1 MVSTLTGA
9 AAAALDA
16 LTAQRFKLEF
26 EKGEDSLTVYEF
38 TVHERISTPFELHIV
53 ARSPKED
60 IDLEQIVGF
69 SAGLAYRSEDLE
81 VVAWTG
87 VCSHMEQVQAETSTS
102 GLSTYR
108 LTIVPPFWLLSQ
120 RRGHRIF
127 QHQ

>member
-1 MVSTLTGA
+1 MVATLSNV

-26 EKGEDSLTVYEF
+26 EKGEDSLNVYEF
-38 TVHERISTPFELHIV
+38 TVHERMSTPFEVNIV

-69 SAGLAYRSEDLE
+69 SAGLAYRSEDME

-87 VCSHMEQVQAETSTS
+87 DRKSVV
-102 GLSTYR
+102 
-108 LTIVPPFWLLSQ
+108 
-120 RRGHRIF
+120 
-127 QHQ
+127 